1 MKKTFALLLVV
12 FASVFALDAQT
23 PSGDIPKLDVEKY
36 TLPNGLEVI
45 LSEDHRVPLVGVD
58 VWYHVGPAHEAAGRT
73 GFAHLFEH
81 MMFQGSKHI
90 ESDAH
95 FRLLAGAGAS
105 GVNGTTNFDRTNY
118 FETMPSNQLELA
130 LWLESDRMGYLLETV
145 DQAKLSNQQDVVR
158 NERRQSY
165 ENRPYGIVEEAMF
178 QALFPKGHPYHGVV
192 IGSHADIQAAKLED
206 VRDFFRQYYAP
217 NNATIAIAGDID
229 KAATKKL
236 IEKYF
241 GTLKRGPAVPPVTAK
256 TPPVTAE
263 RRLVVEDNVEVPRIY
278 MAWLT
283 PPFFKEGDADADIA
297 SSILGQ
303 GRVSRL
309 YKKLEYE
316 KQIAQNVT
324 AYQYSTML
332 GSIFGIE
339 ATARPGHT
347 LQELEAVIN
356 EEIEA
361 LRTKGPTAAEVERA
375 RNVLETQIFNGLQLV
390 GGFGGVADQLNL
402 YNHYTGNPDYL
413 AQDIARRRKVT
424 PESVRQFAQR
434 YLAPNARVVVH
445 GVPGKQ
451 NLGPEVPKPAEQ
463 AATSAAPTVSINA
476 DEPWRA
482 TKPGAGAAKAVRVPV
497 PQSFELPNGLTVIAL
512 PQTGGV
518 PVVSANLVLRSGS
531 DANPLDKPGLA
542 SFTADLLDQ
551 GTTTRSATQIA
562 EEVAQIGASLDTGT
576 SRDATTISTS
586 SLSRNFPVALA
597 LVADV
602 ALRPSF
608 PNEEVERVRGTRLAD
623 IAQQRSNPA
632 QVVGV
637 VTGKT
642 LYGTHQY
649 GFPEV
654 GTVESN
660 KQLTRADLQAFWK
673 QHFVPGNAALVVT
686 GAITVAELR
695 KLAQTTFGD
704 WPKGTASPAK
714 LGVPTT
720 TPPRL
725 VIVDRPGSPQTQLRV
740 ATFGVPRSSPDYM
753 PVRVMNTILGGMFA
767 SRINMNLR
775 EEHGYTYGANSQ
787 FPFWRSGGPFSV
799 ATGVRTDVTA
809 PAVHEV
815 MAELKEMGETRVT
828 PEELTLAKD
837 AITLQLP
844 ALFETNDRTAASL
857 STLFTHG
864 LPLNYYSNLAEQI
877 SVVDAQA
884 VQDVAKKYLL
894 LDKFAVVAVGDR
906 AKIAEPLEKE
916 LGTKAEIRDADGQ
929 PIKKMGSD
937 PRTGPGVRPLIQF
950 TVPWASRQP
959 TADHGGPTPSST

>member
-1 MKKTFALLLVV
+1 MQKTLVLLLMVAV
-12 FASVFALDAQT
+12 SVLTLGAQA
-23 PSGDIPKLDVEKY
+23 PADIPKLDVEKY
-36 TLPNGLEVI
+36 TLANGLEVI

-58 VWYHVGPAHEAAGRT
+58 VWYHVGPAHEAPGRT

-95 FRLLAGAGAS
+95 FKLLAGGGAT

-165 ENRPYGIVEEAMF
+165 ENRPYGVVGEAVY

-206 VRDFFRQYYAP
+206 VREFFRQYYAP

-241 GTLKRGPAVPPVTAK
+241 GSLKRGPAVPPVNVKTAPI
-256 TPPVTAE
+256 TSE
-263 RRLVVEDNVEVPRIY
+263 RRVVVEDRVELPRIY
-278 MAWLT
+278 MAWIT
-283 PPFFKEGDADADIA
+283 PPYFKEGDSDADIA
-297 SSILGQ
+297 ASILGQ

-316 KQIAQNVT
+316 KQIAQSVT
-324 AYQYSTML
+324 AYQQSTML
-332 GSIFGIE
+332 GSIFAIE
-339 ATARPGHT
+339 VTARPGRT
-347 LQELEAVIN
+347 LQELEAAIN
-356 EEIEA
+356 EEVEA
-361 LRTKGPTAAEVERA
+361 LRTKGPTAAEVDRA
-375 RNVLETQIFNGLQLV
+375 RNVLETRIFNGLQLV

-402 YNHYTGNPDYL
+402 YNHYVGTPDYL
-413 AQDIARRRKVT
+413 AQDISRYRKVT
-424 PESVRQFAQR
+424 ADSVRQFAGR

-445 GVPGKQ
+445 GIPGKQ

-463 AATSAAPTVSINA
+463 AATGTAQTVSINA
-476 DEPWRA
+476 DEPWRE
-482 TKPGAGAAKAVRVPV
+482 KQPAGAAARTVSVPV

-531 DANPLDKPGLA
+531 DTNPLDKPGLA
-542 SFTADLLDQ
+542 SFTADLLDK
-551 GTTTRSATQIA
+551 GTTTRNAIQLA
-562 EEVAQIGASLDTGT
+562 EEVAQIGASLSTGT

-586 SLSRNFPVALA
+586 SLSRNFGAALA

-608 PNEEVERVRGTRLAD
+608 PTEEVERVRATRIAD
-623 IAQQRSNPA
+623 LAQQRGNPV
-632 QVVGV
+632 QVVNV
-637 VTGKT
+637 VTGKA

-649 GFPEV
+649 GFSET
-654 GTVESN
+654 GTLESN
-660 KQLTRADLQAFWK
+660 KQLTREELQAFWK
-673 QHFVPGNAALVVT
+673 QHFVPGNAALVVS
-686 GAITVAELR
+686 GAITVPELR
-695 KLAQTTFGD
+695 KLAQSAFGS
-704 WPKGTASPAK
+704 WPRGTATPAK
-714 LGVPTT
+714 LGVPGAA
-720 TPPRL
+720 PPRL

-740 ATFGVPRSSPDYM
+740 ATFGVPRSSPDYV

-815 MAELKEMGETRVT
+815 MNELKRMGETRVT
-828 PEELTLAKD
+828 TQELTLAKD

-844 ALFETNDRTAASL
+844 ALFETNDRTAGSL

-864 LPLNYYSNLAEQI
+864 LPLNYYSNLSEQI

-894 LDKFAVVAVGDR
+894 LDKFVVVAVGDR
-906 AKIAEPLEKE
+906 SKIGEGLEKE
-916 LGTKAEIRDADGQ
+916 LGTKAEIRDADGG
-929 PIKKMGSD
+929 IVK
-937 PRTGPGVRPLIQF
+937 
-950 TVPWASRQP
+950 
-959 TADHGGPTPSST
+959 

>member
-1 MKKTFALLLVV
+1 MKKLLVLLFV
-12 FASVFALDAQT
+12 AFSVMSLGAQA
-23 PSGDIPKLDVEKY
+23 PVSDIPKLDVEKY

-58 VWYHVGPAHEAAGRT
+58 LWYHVGPAHEAPGRT

-90 ESDAH
+90 PGDAH
-95 FRLLAGAGAS
+95 FKLLAGAGAT
-105 GVNGTTNFDRTNY
+105 GVNGTTGFDRTNY

-158 NERRQSY
+158 NERRQSL

-178 QALFPKGHPYHGVV
+178 QALFPKGHPYHGRV

-206 VRDFFRQYYAP
+206 VKEFFRQYYAP

-229 KAATKKL
+229 KAETKKL

-241 GTLKRGPAVPPVTAK
+241 GTLKRGPAVPPVNVPA
-256 TPPVTAE
+256 PVITSE
-263 RRLVVEDNVEVPRIY
+263 RRLVVEDRIELPRLY
-278 MAWLT
+278 MGWIT
-283 PPFFKEGDADADIA
+283 PAFFKDGDADADIA
-297 SSILGQ
+297 GSVLGQ

-309 YKKLEYE
+309 YKKLVYE
-316 KQIAQNVT
+316 KQIAQDVN

-332 GSIFGIE
+332 GSVFGIE

-347 LQELEAVIN
+347 LK
-356 EEIEA
+356 EIEA
-361 LRTKGPTAAEVERA
+361 AIDEELELLRAKGPAAAEVDRA
-375 RNVLETQIFNGLQLV
+375 RNVIETQMFNGLQLV

-413 AQDIARRRKVT
+413 AQDVARRRRVT
-424 PESVRQFAQR
+424 PETVRQFAQR
-434 YLAPNARVVVH
+434 YLTPNARVVVH

-451 NLGPEVPKPAEQ
+451 VLAPEVPKPAEQ
-463 AATSAAPTVSINA
+463 APSSAAQTPAMNP
-476 DEPWRA
+476 DESWRA
-482 TKPGAGAAKAVRVPV
+482 KQPAAAAARTVRVPV

-518 PVVSANLVLRSGS
+518 PVVSASLVLRSGG

-542 SFTADLLDQ
+542 SFTAALLDQ
-551 GTTTRSATQIA
+551 GTTTRNALQLA
-562 EEVAQIGASLDTGT
+562 EEVAQIGASLTTGT
-576 SRDATTISTS
+576 SRDATTVSAG
-586 SLSRNFPVALA
+586 SLSRNFPAALS
-597 LVADV
+597 LLADV
-602 ALRPSF
+602 ALHPNF
-608 PNEEVERVRGTRLAD
+608 PAQEVERVRASRLA
-623 IAQQRSNPA
+623 ALVEQRGNPV
-632 QVVGV
+632 QVVTNV
-637 VTGKT
+637 AGKT

-649 GFPEV
+649 GFSEM

-660 KQLTRADLQAFWK
+660 KQMTRDDLQAFWR

-686 GAITVAELR
+686 GATTVPELR
-695 KLAQTTFGD
+695 KAAQAAFGS
-704 WPKGTASPAK
+704 WPRGTAAPVK
-714 LGVPTT
+714 LGVPAE

-740 ATFGVPRSSPDYM
+740 ATFGVPRNSPDYV

-787 FPFWRSGGPFSV
+787 FVYWRSGGPFSV

-815 MAELKEMGETRVT
+815 MLELRRISETRVT

-844 ALFETNDRTAASL
+844 ALFETSDRTTGSL

-864 LPLNYYSNLAEQI
+864 LPLNYYSNLGEQI

-884 VQDVAKKYLL
+884 VQEVAKKYLVPE
-894 LDKFAVVAVGDR
+894 KFTVVAVGDR
-906 AKIAEPLEKE
+906 SKIGEALEKE
-916 LGTKAEIRDADGQ
+916 LGTSAEIRDADGAVV
-929 PIKKMGSD
+929 K
-937 PRTGPGVRPLIQF
+937 
-950 TVPWASRQP
+950 
-959 TADHGGPTPSST
+959 

>member
-1 MKKTFALLLVV
+1 MVGV
-12 FASVFALDAQT
+12 SVLTLGAQA
-23 PSGDIPKLDVEKY
+23 PADIPKLDVEKY
-36 TLPNGLEVI
+36 TLANGLEVI

-58 VWYHVGPAHEAAGRT
+58 VWYHVGPAHEAPGRT

-105 GVNGTTNFDRTNY
+105 GINGTTGFDRTNY

-158 NERRQSY
+158 NERRQSR

-178 QALFPKGHPYHGVV
+178 QALFPQGHPYHGNV

-206 VRDFFRQYYAP
+206 VKEFFRQYYAP

-241 GTLKRGPAVPPVTAK
+241 GTLKRGPAVPPVNVPA
-256 TPPVTAE
+256 PVITSE
-263 RRLVVEDNVEVPRIY
+263 RRLVIEDRVELPRLY
-278 MAWLT
+278 MAWIT
-283 PPFFKEGDADADIA
+283 PAFFKEGDADADIA
-297 SSILGQ
+297 SGILGQ

-309 YKKLEYE
+309 YKKLVYE

-324 AYQYSTML
+324 SYQYSTML

-347 LQELEAVIN
+347 VQELETVIN

-361 LRTKGPTAAEVERA
+361 LRMKGPTPAEVERA
-375 RNVLETQIFNGLQLV
+375 RNVLETQILNGLQLV

-402 YNHYTGNPDYL
+402 YNHYLGTPDYL

-424 PESVRQFAQR
+424 PETVRQFAQR

-451 NLGPEVPKPAEQ
+451 VLAPEVPKPVAP
-463 AATSAAPTVSINA
+463 AATAAAATVSINA
-476 DEPWRA
+476 DEAWR
-482 TKPGAGAAKAVRVPV
+482 TNKPAPAAAGAVRVPV

-531 DANPLDKPGLA
+531 DTNPIEKPGLA
-542 SFTADLLDQ
+542 SFTSDVLDQ
-551 GTTTRSATQIA
+551 GTATRNALQLA

-576 SRDATTISTS
+576 SRDATTVSTS
-586 SLSRNFPVALA
+586 SLSRHFPAALA

-602 ALRPSF
+602 ALHPSF
-608 PNEEVERVRGTRLAD
+608 PAEEVERVRATRLATLVE
-623 IAQQRSNPA
+623 QRGNPV
-632 QVVGV
+632 QIVGNV
-637 VTGKT
+637 MGKA

-649 GFPEV
+649 GFSEL

-660 KQLTRADLQAFWK
+660 KQLTREDLQTFWR
-673 QHFVPGNAALVVT
+673 QHFVPSNAALVVT
-686 GAITVAELR
+686 GAVTLPELR
-695 KLAQTTFGD
+695 KLAQTAFGA
-704 WPKGTASPAK
+704 WPRGTAVPAK
-714 LGVPTT
+714 LGVPAAA
-720 TPPRL
+720 PPRL

-740 ATFGVPRSSPDYM
+740 ATFGVPRSSPDYV

-787 FPFWRSGGPFSV
+787 FTFWRSGGPFAV
-799 ATGVRTDVTA
+799 GTAVRTDVTA

-815 MAELKEMGETRVT
+815 MLELKKMSETRVT
-828 PEELTLAKD
+828 PQELTLAKD
-837 AITLQLP
+837 AISLQLP
-844 ALFETNDRTAASL
+844 ALFETNDRTTTSL

-864 LPLNYYSNLAEQI
+864 LPLNYYSNFAEQI

-884 VQDVAKKYLL
+884 VQEVAKKYLVA
-894 LDKFAVVAVGDR
+894 DKFAVVAVGDR
-906 AKIAEPLEKE
+906 SKIGEGLEKE
-916 LGTKAEIRDADGQ
+916 LGTKADIRDADGAAV
-929 PIKKMGSD
+929 K
-937 PRTGPGVRPLIQF
+937 
-950 TVPWASRQP
+950 
-959 TADHGGPTPSST
+959 

>member
-1 MKKTFALLLVV
+1 MHRIFALLLVV
-12 FASVFALDAQT
+12 FASVLTLGAQA
-23 PSGDIPKLDVEKY
+23 PAGDIPKLDVEKY

-58 VWYHVGPAHEAAGRT
+58 VWYHVGPAHEAPGRT

-95 FRLLAGAGAS
+95 FRLLAGAGAT

-178 QALFPKGHPYHGVV
+178 QALFPKGHPYHGMV
-192 IGSHADIQAAKLED
+192 IGSHADIQAAKLDD

-241 GTLKRGPAVPPVTAK
+241 GSLKRGPAVPPVNVK
-256 TPPVTAE
+256 TEPITSE
-263 RRLVVEDNVEVPRIY
+263 KRLVVEDRVELPRIY

-297 SSILGQ
+297 ASILGQ

-309 YKKLEYE
+309 YKTLEYD

-339 ATARPGHT
+339 ATARPGKT
-347 LQELEAVIN
+347 LKELEDVIN
-356 EEIEA
+356 AEIEL
-361 LRTKGPTAAEVERA
+361 LRTKGPTAAEVDRA

-402 YNHYTGNPDYL
+402 YNHYVGKPDYL
-413 AQDIARRRKVT
+413 TEDIMRRRRVT

-445 GVPGKQ
+445 GVPGTQK
-451 NLGPEVPKPAEQ
+451 LAPEPPKPTAQ
-463 AATSAAPTVSINA
+463 APTAAAATVSINV
-476 DEPWRA
+476 EEEWRA
-482 TKPGAGAAKAVRVPV
+482 KQPAAGAAKAVRVPE
-497 PQSFELPNGLTVIAL
+497 PQSFVLPNGLTVIAL

-518 PVVSANLVLRSGS
+518 PVVSANLVLRSGG
-531 DANPLDKPGLA
+531 DQNPIDKPGLA
-542 SFTADLLDQ
+542 SFTAALLDQ
-551 GTTTRSATQIA
+551 GTTTRTATQLA
-562 EEVAQIGASLDTGT
+562 EEVAQIGASLSTGT

-586 SLSRNFPVALA
+586 SLSRNFPAALA
-597 LVADV
+597 LLADV

-608 PNEEVERVRGTRLAD
+608 PAEEVERVRATRLAE
-623 IAQQRSNPA
+623 IAEQRGNPT
-632 QVVGV
+632 QVVAV
-637 VTGKT
+637 VTGKV

-649 GFPEV
+649 GFPEN
-654 GTVESN
+654 GTAASN
-660 KQLTRADLQAFWK
+660 KQMTRVDLQAFWK
-673 QHFVPGNAALVVT
+673 QHFVPANAALVVT
-686 GAITVAELR
+686 GAITLTDLR
-695 KLAQTTFGD
+695 KLTEVNFGG
-704 WPKGTASPAK
+704 WPKGVVAPAK
-714 LGVPTT
+714 LGVPST
-720 TPPRL
+720 TPPKL
-725 VIVDRPGSPQTQLRV
+725 IIVDRPGSPQTQLRV
-740 ATFGVPRSSPDYM
+740 ATFGVPRSSPDYV

-787 FPFWRSGGPFSV
+787 YAYWRSGGPFIV

-815 MAELKEMGETRVT
+815 MLEIKEMADTRVT
-828 PEELTLAKD
+828 PQELTLAKD

-844 ALFETNDRTAASL
+844 ALFETNDRTATSL

-884 VQDVAKKYLL
+884 VQEVAKKYLVA
-894 LDKFAVVAVGDR
+894 DKFTVVAVGDR
-906 AKIAEPLEKE
+906 GKIGETLEKE
-916 LGTKAEIRDADGQ
+916 LGTKAEIRDAEGELV
-929 PIKKMGSD
+929 K
-937 PRTGPGVRPLIQF
+937 
-950 TVPWASRQP
+950 
-959 TADHGGPTPSST
+959 

>member
-1 MKKTFALLLVV
+1 MKNILALLTVV
-12 FASVFALDAQT
+12 FASVLTLDAQA
-23 PSGDIPKLDVEKY
+23 PADIPKLDVEKY
-36 TLPNGLEVI
+36 TLANGLEVI

-58 VWYHVGPAHEAAGRT
+58 VWYHVGPAHEAPGRT

-81 MMFQGSKHI
+81 MMFQVSKHI

-95 FRLLAGAGAS
+95 FKLLAGGGAS

-192 IGSHADIQAAKLED
+192 IGSHADIQAAKLDD

-217 NNATIAIAGDID
+217 NHATIAIAGDID

-241 GTLKRGPAVPPVTAK
+241 GTLKRGPAVPPVK
-256 TPPVTAE
+256 VQTPVITAE
-263 RRLVVEDNVEVPRIY
+263 RRIVVEDRVELPRVY
-278 MAWLT
+278 MAWIT

-297 SSILGQ
+297 SSVLGQ

-309 YKKLEYE
+309 YKKLVYE

-324 AYQYSTML
+324 SYQYSTML
-332 GSIFGIE
+332 GSVFGIE

-347 LQELEAVIN
+347 VQELETVIN

-361 LRTKGPTAAEVERA
+361 LRAKGPTAAEVDRA

-402 YNHYTGNPDYL
+402 YNHYVGSPDYL

-424 PESVRQFAQR
+424 PETVRQFAQR

-451 NLGPEVPKPAEQ
+451 VLAPEVPKPTEQ
-463 AATSAAPTVSINA
+463 AATGAATVSINA
-476 DEPWRA
+476 DEPWR
-482 TKPGAGAAKAVRVPV
+482 TKQPPAAAARAVRVPV
-497 PQSFELPNGLTVIAL
+497 PQSFELSNGLTVIVL

-531 DANPLDKPGLA
+531 DTNPLEKPGLA
-542 SFTADLLDQ
+542 SFTADVLDQ
-551 GTTTRSATQIA
+551 GTATRNALQLA

-576 SRDATTISTS
+576 SRDATTVSTS
-586 SLSRNFPVALA
+586 SLSRNFPAALA

-608 PNEEVERVRGTRLAD
+608 PAEEVERVRATRLASLVEQRGNPVQ
-623 IAQQRSNPA
+623 IAGN
-632 QVVGV
+632 VM
-637 VTGKT
+637 GKA

-649 GFPEV
+649 GFSEL

-660 KQLTRADLQAFWK
+660 KQLTRDDLQAFWK

-686 GAITVAELR
+686 GAITVPELR
-695 KLAQTTFGD
+695 KLAETTFGA
-704 WPKGTASPAK
+704 WSRGTATPAK
-714 LGVPTT
+714 LAVPSAA
-720 TPPRL
+720 PPQL

-740 ATFGVPRSSPDYM
+740 ATFGVPRNSPDYV

-775 EEHGYTYGANSQ
+775 EDHGYTYGANSQ
-787 FPFWRSGGPFSV
+787 FVFWRSGGPFAV

-815 MAELKEMGETRVT
+815 MIELKRMIDTRVT

-837 AITLQLP
+837 AISLQLP
-844 ALFETNDRTAASL
+844 ALFETNDRTATSL

-884 VQDVAKKYLL
+884 VQEVAKKYLL
-894 LDKFAVVAVGDR
+894 ADRFAVVAVGDR
-906 AKIAEPLEKE
+906 SKIGEALEKE
-916 LGTKAEIRDADGQ
+916 LGTKAEIRDADGA
-929 PIKKMGSD
+929 PVK
-937 PRTGPGVRPLIQF
+937 
-950 TVPWASRQP
+950 
-959 TADHGGPTPSST
+959 

>member
-1 MKKTFALLLVV
+1 MKNILALFLVV
-12 FASVFALDAQT
+12 FASVLTLGAQAP
-23 PSGDIPKLDVEKY
+23 PSDIPKLDIEKY

-58 VWYHVGPAHEAAGRT
+58 LWYHVGPAHEAPGRT

-95 FRLLAGAGAS
+95 FKLLAGAGAT
-105 GVNGTTNFDRTNY
+105 GVNGTTGFDRTNY

-158 NERRQSY
+158 NERRQST

-192 IGSHADIQAAKLED
+192 IGSHADIQAAKLDD
-206 VRDFFRQYYAP
+206 VREFFRQYYAP

-241 GTLKRGPAVPPVTAK
+241 GTLKRGPAVPPVNVP
-256 TPPVTAE
+256 TPVITSE
-263 RRLVVEDNVEVPRIY
+263 RRLVVEDRVELPRIY
-278 MAWLT
+278 MAWIT
-283 PPFFKEGDADADIA
+283 PAFFKEGDADADIA
-297 SSILGQ
+297 GSVLGQ

-309 YKKLEYE
+309 YKKLVYE
-316 KQIAQNVT
+316 KQIAQDVN

-332 GSIFGIE
+332 GSVFGIE
-339 ATARPGHT
+339 ATARPGKT
-347 LQELEAVIN
+347 LQELESVIN
-356 EEIEA
+356 EEVEA
-361 LRTKGPTAAEVERA
+361 LRAKGPTAAEVERA
-375 RNVLETQIFNGLQLV
+375 RNVLETQMFNGLQLV

-402 YNHYTGNPDYL
+402 YNHYVGTPDYL
-413 AQDIARRRKVT
+413 AQDVARRRRVT

-451 NLGPEVPKPAEQ
+451 TLAPEVPKPAEQ
-463 AATSAAPTVSINA
+463 TKTAAAETVSINA
-476 DEPWRA
+476 DEPWRQ
-482 TKPGAGAAKAVRVPV
+482 KQPAAAAARAVRVPV
-497 PQSFELPNGLTVIAL
+497 PESFELPNGLTVIAL

-542 SFTADLLDQ
+542 GFTAALLDQ
-551 GTTTRSATQIA
+551 GTATRNALQLA
-562 EEVAQIGASLDTGT
+562 EEVAQIGASLTTGT
-576 SRDATTISTS
+576 SRDATTVATS
-586 SLSRNFPVALA
+586 SLSRNFPAALA

-602 ALRPSF
+602 ALRPTF
-608 PNEEVERVRGTRLAD
+608 PAEEVERVRATRLSNLVE
-623 IAQQRSNPA
+623 QRGNPV
-632 QVVGV
+632 QI
-637 VTGKT
+637 VTNVAGKV

-649 GFPEV
+649 GFSEL

-660 KQLTRADLQAFWK
+660 KQLTRDDLQAFWR

-686 GAITVAELR
+686 GAITVPELR
-695 KLAQTTFGD
+695 KLTQSTFGS
-704 WPKGTASPAK
+704 WPRGSVAPAK
-714 LGVPTT
+714 LGVPAAA
-720 TPPRL
+720 PPRL

-740 ATFGVPRSSPDYM
+740 ATFGVPRSSPDYV

-775 EEHGYTYGANSQ
+775 EQHGYTYGANSQ
-787 FPFWRSGGPFSV
+787 FVFWRSGGPFAV
-799 ATGVRTDVTA
+799 GTGVRTDVTA

-815 MAELKEMGETRVT
+815 MLELKKMSETRVT

-844 ALFETNDRTAASL
+844 ALFETSDRTTTSL

-864 LPLNYYSNLAEQI
+864 LPLSYYSNLSEQI

-884 VQDVAKKYLL
+884 VQEVAKKYLVA
-894 LDKFAVVAVGDR
+894 DKFVVVAVGDR
-906 AKIAEPLEKE
+906 SKIGEALEKE
-916 LGTKAEIRDADGQ
+916 LGTTAELRDADGA
-929 PIKKMGSD
+929 PVTK
-937 PRTGPGVRPLIQF
+937 
-950 TVPWASRQP
+950 
-959 TADHGGPTPSST
+959 

>member
-1 MKKTFALLLVV
+1 MKRVSALLLMVLV
-12 FASVFALDAQT
+12 SVLSPSAQS
-23 PSGDIPKLDVEKY
+23 PSDIPKLDIEKY
-36 TLPNGLEVI
+36 TLANGLEVI

-58 VWYHVGPAHEAAGRT
+58 LWYHVGPAHEAPGRT

-95 FRLLAGAGAS
+95 FRLLSGAGAT
-105 GVNGTTNFDRTNY
+105 GVNGTTGFDRTNY

-145 DQAKLSNQQDVVR
+145 DQAKLTNQQDVVR
-158 NERRQSY
+158 NERRQST
-165 ENRPYGIVEEAMF
+165 ENRPYGIVEEALF
-178 QALFPKGHPYHGVV
+178 QALFPKGHPYHGVI
-192 IGSHADIQAAKLED
+192 IGSHADIQAAKLDD

-236 IEKYF
+236 VEKYF
-241 GTLKRGPAVPPVTAK
+241 GTLKRGPAVPPVK
-256 TPPVTAE
+256 VQTPVITAE
-263 RRLVVEDNVEVPRIY
+263 KRLVVEDRVELPRIY
-278 MAWLT
+278 MAWIT
-283 PPFFKEGDADADIA
+283 PAFFKEGDADADIA
-297 SSILGQ
+297 GSLLGQ

-347 LQELEAVIN
+347 LQELEAVIH
-356 EEIEA
+356 EEVEL
-361 LRTKGPTAAEVERA
+361 LRAKGPTAAEVERA

-402 YNHYTGNPDYL
+402 YNHYVGTPDYL
-413 AQDIARRRKVT
+413 TEDIMRRRRVT

-451 NLGPEVPKPAEQ
+451 NLGPEVPKPTAEQ
-463 AATSAAPTVSINA
+463 APTSAAPAAGINA

-482 TKPGAGAAKAVRVPV
+482 TQPGAGAAKAVSVPV

-512 PQTGGV
+512 PRTGGV
-518 PVVSANLVLRSGS
+518 PVVSATLVMRSGS
-531 DANPLDKPGLA
+531 DANPLEKPGLA
-542 SFTADLLDQ
+542 SFTSDVLDQ
-551 GTTTRSATQIA
+551 GTATRNAVQLA
-562 EEVAQIGASLDTGT
+562 EEVAQIGASLSTGT
-576 SRDATTISTS
+576 SRDASTVSTS
-586 SLSRNFPVALA
+586 SLSRNFPAALS
-597 LVADV
+597 LLADV

-608 PNEEVERVRGTRLAD
+608 PAEEVERVRATRLAD
-623 IAQQRSNPA
+623 LAEQKGNPVQIA
-632 QVVGV
+632 GV
-637 VTGKT
+637 VTGKV

-649 GFPEV
+649 GFNEL
-654 GTVESN
+654 GTPESN
-660 KQLTRADLQAFWK
+660 KQLMRADLQAFWR
-673 QHFVPGNAALVVT
+673 QHYVPSNAALVVT
-686 GAITVAELR
+686 GAITVPELR
-695 KLAQTTFGD
+695 KLAQAALGS
-704 WPKGTASPAK
+704 WPKGTVAPAK
-714 LGVPTT
+714 LGVPSA

-740 ATFGVPRSSPDYM
+740 ATFGVPRSSPDYV
-753 PVRVMNTILGGMFA
+753 PVRVMNTILGGMFS

-775 EEHGYTYGANSQ
+775 EDHGYTYGANSQ
-787 FPFWRSGGPFSV
+787 FAYWRSGGPFSV

-815 MAELKEMGETRVT
+815 MLELKKMSETRVT
-828 PEELTLAKD
+828 PQELTLAKD

-844 ALFETNDRTAASL
+844 ALFETNDRVATSL
-857 STLFTHG
+857 SALFTHG
-864 LPLNYYSNLAEQI
+864 LPLNYYSNLSEQI

-884 VQDVAKKYLL
+884 VQEVAKKYLVPE
-894 LDKFAVVAVGDR
+894 KFTIVAVGDR
-906 AKIAEPLEKE
+906 SKIGEALEKE
-916 LGTKAEIRDADGQ
+916 VGAPAEVRDAEGA
-929 PIKKMGSD
+929 PVK
-937 PRTGPGVRPLIQF
+937 
-950 TVPWASRQP
+950 
-959 TADHGGPTPSST
+959 

>member
-1 MKKTFALLLVV
+1 MQKTLALLLMVAV
-12 FASVFALDAQT
+12 SVLTLGAQA
-23 PSGDIPKLDVEKY
+23 PADIPKLDVEKY
-36 TLPNGLEVI
+36 TLANGLEVI

-58 VWYHVGPAHEAAGRT
+58 VWYHVGPAHEAPGRT

-95 FRLLAGAGAS
+95 FKLLAGGGAT
-105 GVNGTTNFDRTNY
+105 GVNGTTGFDRTNY

-158 NERRQSY
+158 NERRQSR

-178 QALFPKGHPYHGVV
+178 QALFPKGHPYHGNV
-192 IGSHADIQAAKLED
+192 IGSHADIQAAKLDD
-206 VRDFFRQYYAP
+206 VREFFKQYYAP

-241 GTLKRGPAVPPVTAK
+241 GTLKRGPAVPPVNVPA
-256 TPPVTAE
+256 PVITSE
-263 RRLVVEDNVEVPRIY
+263 RRLVVEDRVELPRLY
-278 MAWLT
+278 MAWIT
-283 PPFFKEGDADADIA
+283 PAFFKEGDADADLA

-309 YKKLEYE
+309 YKKLVYE
-316 KQIAQNVT
+316 KQIAQGVN

-332 GSIFGIE
+332 GSVFGIE
-339 ATARPGHT
+339 ATARPGGT
-347 LQELEAVIN
+347 LKEIEAVID
-356 EEIEA
+356 EELEL
-361 LRTKGPTAAEVERA
+361 LRTKGPAAAEVDRA

-402 YNHYTGNPDYL
+402 YNHYVGTPDYL
-413 AQDIARRRKVT
+413 AQDIGRRRKVT
-424 PESVRQFAQR
+424 PDSVRQFAQR

-445 GVPGKQ
+445 GIPGKQ

-463 AATSAAPTVSINA
+463 AATGAAQTVSINA
-476 DEPWRA
+476 DEPWR
-482 TKPGAGAAKAVRVPV
+482 TKQPAGTAARAVSVPV
-497 PQSFELPNGLTVIAL
+497 PQSFELPNGLTIIAL

-518 PVVSANLVLRSGS
+518 PVVSASLVLRSGS

-551 GTTTRSATQIA
+551 GTTTRNAIQLA
-562 EEVAQIGASLDTGT
+562 EEVAQIGASLSTGT
-576 SRDATTISTS
+576 SRDATTISTG
-586 SLSRNFPVALA
+586 SLSRNFPAALA

-608 PNEEVERVRGTRLAD
+608 PSEEVERVRATRIAD
-623 IAQQRSNPA
+623 LAQQRGNPV
-632 QVVGV
+632 QIVGV
-637 VTGKT
+637 VTGKA

-649 GFPEV
+649 GFSET
-654 GTVESN
+654 GTLESN
-660 KQLTRADLQAFWK
+660 KQLTREDLQAFWK
-673 QHFVPGNAALVVT
+673 QHFVPGNAALVVS
-686 GAITVAELR
+686 GAITVPELR
-695 KLAQTTFGD
+695 KLAESTFGS
-704 WPKGTASPAK
+704 WPRGTATPAK
-714 LGVPTT
+714 LGVPGAA
-720 TPPRL
+720 PPRL

-740 ATFGVPRSSPDYM
+740 ATFGVPRSSPDYV

-787 FPFWRSGGPFSV
+787 FPFWRSGGPFAV

-815 MAELKEMGETRVT
+815 MNELKRMGETRVT
-828 PEELTLAKD
+828 PQELTLAKD

-844 ALFETNDRTAASL
+844 ALFETNDRTAGSL

-864 LPLNYYSNLAEQI
+864 LPLNYYSNLSEQI

-894 LDKFAVVAVGDR
+894 LDKFVVVAVGDR
-906 AKIAEPLEKE
+906 SKIGEGLEKE
-916 LGTKAEIRDADGQ
+916 LGTKAEIRDADGVVV
-929 PIKKMGSD
+929 K
-937 PRTGPGVRPLIQF
+937 
-950 TVPWASRQP
+950 
-959 TADHGGPTPSST
+959 